1 MILSKGVASFNVRGL
16 CLVDALL
23 TLGQEEQVPLGIEY
37 ISREALAGCGKT
49 LHGCHPE
56 RSEGS
61 RSAYLLE
68 NAQGQILRFALHR
81 TVRGFAQNDSFEE
94 FFRSLLEKP
103 ISEDFHDTTVGGIV
117 QALLDGRSGY
127 TWRVRDGVLNVSHRS
142 VAAGKANLFDRV
154 LPEFVIRRCSV
165 ADASNVLYMSL
176 NNHLHP
182 EVTGYAGE
190 YDPGDP
196 QNLIGPLEL
205 RNAPV
210 RQVLN
215 RLVSSTKK
223 GAWVVRVQPC
233 SLDQLPSGG
242 LWTIIEYETPPRQ
255 YAE

>member
-1 MILSKGVASFNVRGL
+1 
-16 CLVDALL
+16 
-23 TLGQEEQVPLGIEY
+23 
-37 ISREALAGCGKT
+37 
-49 LHGCHPE
+49 
-56 RSEGS
+56 
-61 RSAYLLE
+61 
-68 NAQGQILRFALHR
+68 
-81 TVRGFAQNDSFEE
+81 
-94 FFRSLLEKP
+94 
-103 ISEDFHDTTVGGIV
+103 
-117 QALLDGRSGY
+117 
-127 TWRVRDGVLNVSHRS
+127 
-142 VAAGKANLFDRV
+142 
-154 LPEFVIRRCSV
+154 
-165 ADASNVLYMSL
+165 MSL